1 MEQTQKRRGDS
12 RMKVMWRL
20 SWPAIIEQILAT
32 MVSYVDTAMVG
43 VMGAAG
49 TAAVS
54 VNAAPIWLSGG
65 LLVGVGVGYS
75 VQVSNAIGAGDDE
88 RARQIIRQGV
98 LATLVTGFLGLLL
111 FQALAPLI
119 PRWLGAKPEV
129 LPQAVSYLRCYT
141 MAMPFIAAGY
151 IFSAILR
158 CMGNTKAPL

>member
-65 LLVGVGVGYS
+65 LLVGVGVG
-75 VQVSNAIGAGDDE
+75 VSCTSLVVSDLGSTY
-88 RARQIIRQGV
+88 QMSFSFSIITEKRYFTGSWAFCLSI
-98 LATLVTGFLGLLL
+98 LATTVTVREES
-111 FQALAPLI
+111 LAEP
-119 PRWLGAKPEV
+119 V
-129 LPQAVSYLRCYT
+129 
-141 MAMPFIAAGY
+141 
-151 IFSAILR
+151 IFPPHSPAER
-158 CMGNTKAPL
+158 GWPG